1 MTCTEDAK
9 EVAPTVQLYCLI
21 QDEPSDNFKTHSQ
34 DGHSHYTWTIQDDDC
49 KALHLS
55 VQLLLFF
62 ENLVLLF

>member
-1 MTCTEDAK
+1 MNPQTISKHILKMD
-9 EVAPTVQLYCLI
+9 
-21 QDEPSDNFKTHSQ
+21 
-34 DGHSHYTWTIQDDDC
+34 SHYTWTIQDDDC